1 MKRVICAST
10 KSYAYRNCR
19 IYNTGNGF
27 VVYKDGKQ
35 VSGEFLTSDEAE
47 DFVSDSAAVEPVDYS
62 VDATSAVE
70 ASTLTGSDFRKFLR
84 SKEASRPLKSVAG
97 DLLAQWY
104 NREGASIK
112 DVTYSD
118 IGEMANAADDDLDR
132 ATVFYAIG
140 YWNSDDFKESLRA
153 MQFDED
159 EIADIMRGR

>member
-10 KSYAYRNCR
+10 KSYTYRNCR

-47 DFVSDSAAVEPVDYS
+47 DFVSDSASVEVSNYS
-62 VDATSAVE
+62 EDVTSACVE
-70 ASTLTGSDFRKFLR
+70 ASTLTGRDFRKFLR

-112 DVTYSD
+112 DVTYMD
-118 IGEMANAADDDLDR
+118 IGEMANAADDMLDR
-132 ATVFYAIG
+132 ATVFYAMG
-140 YWNSDDFKESLRA
+140 YWNSDDFRDTLEG
-153 MQFDED
+153 MGYDED
-159 EIADIMRGR
+159 EIESIMR